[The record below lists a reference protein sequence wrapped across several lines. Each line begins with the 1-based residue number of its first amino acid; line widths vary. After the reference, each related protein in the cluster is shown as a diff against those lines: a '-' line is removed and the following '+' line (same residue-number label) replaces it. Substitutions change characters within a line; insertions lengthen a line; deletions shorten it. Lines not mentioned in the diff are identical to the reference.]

1 MPAQACANG
10 LLLSH
15 VPPEL
20 QNLTN
25 LEHRLIA
32 LHIPFMVIFCML
44 HYGNHYK
51 VQGSCTNVPVTL
63 DQIINML
70 PRMSSEIQYH
80 PTKLKKIIYESN
92 YMYNF
97 YM

>member
-1 MPAQACANG
+1 MPAQTCANG
-10 LLLSH
+10 LILSP

-32 LHIPFMVIFCML
+32 LCIPFMVIFCML

-51 VQGSCTNVPVTL
+51 
-63 DQIINML
+63 I
-70 PRMSSEIQYH
+70 
-80 PTKLKKIIYESN
+80 
-92 YMYNF
+92 
-97 YM
+97 

>member
-10 LLLSH
+10 LLLSP

-25 LEHRLIA
+25 LECRLIA

-51 VQGSCTNVPVTL
+51 V
-63 DQIINML
+63 
-70 PRMSSEIQYH
+70 
-80 PTKLKKIIYESN
+80 
-92 YMYNF
+92 
-97 YM
+97 